1 MIAADQALREDLRI
15 AAKCGGRNYSDA
27 IKENLLKYVARLDD
41 AELTRAQPGW
51 AALWGQSTRIKNI
64 RNRSASI
71 VDRALVLLGVDS
83 RIVKSLIDILN
94 SLSSETK
101 LKEGIIVRILDVRFY
116 FSSILF
122 SNKIYIFMLM
132 FILDCKE
139 SFSASDSDYSM
150 HAVVAGDAE
159 RIFAR
164 AQCV

>member
-1 MIAADQALREDLRI
+1 MVIKKSLIQIDEEKNDNDDDCETSNKTEIDEEETDNNDDATNAELIAADQALREDLRI

-64 RNRSASI
+64 RKRSASI

-101 LKEGIIVRILDVRFY
+101 LKEGIIVRILDVRFLFFVY
-116 FSSILF
+116 SIV
-122 SNKIYIFMLM
+122 K
-132 FILDCKE
+132 
-139 SFSASDSDYSM
+139 
-150 HAVVAGDAE
+150 
-159 RIFAR
+159 
-164 AQCV
+164 